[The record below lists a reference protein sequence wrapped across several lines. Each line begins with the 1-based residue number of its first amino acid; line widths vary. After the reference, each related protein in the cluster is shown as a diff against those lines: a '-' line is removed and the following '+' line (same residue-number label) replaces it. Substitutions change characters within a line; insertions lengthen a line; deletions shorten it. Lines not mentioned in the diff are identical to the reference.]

1 MCLDW
6 IGIHYNQLIKTLKE
20 EKDNNN
26 NNTYD
31 DKLNNTWLMFGILPC
46 NKSILWW
53 GNINVG
59 DRIILLAGY
68 HKKIQ

>member
-1 MCLDW
+1 MSSDW
-6 IGIHYNQLIKTLKE
+6 IRIHYYQWTKTLK
-20 EKDNNN
+20 KGGDTNN